1 MTKVGG
7 HCQKSFS
14 FLIITL
20 NEETGATLEVV
31 SFYLVNMAFRSIL
44 ISEATKINLDLN
56 NIVIQYIG
64 DNYRINID
72 EISTLI
78 LDDARCLV
86 SLKLLSE
93 LCEKGVNVV
102 LTDSS
107 HRPVGTL
114 TTLYNNVRAPK
125 KNKEQILW
133 GNSVK
138 GYLWTEIVKSKIQ
151 NQRDVLLHLDKV
163 DKLQILDD
171 YINTIE
177 FGDATNREGLA
188 SRTYFKELFG
198 ISFKRFNEDIINFC
212 LNYGYQII
220 RSKISQEIVALG
232 YQPSFGICHKNEYNT
247 FNLADDFI
255 EVFRP
260 MIDYYVF
267 KILSTAEE
275 EYLTP
280 SLKGKLVN
288 IVNER
293 VEYRNN
299 SYKIHNVITFYLQ
312 DLTNF
317 LETGDLSKINFPKIL
332 WNT

>member
-1 MTKVGG
+1 
-7 HCQKSFS
+7 
-14 FLIITL
+14 
-20 NEETGATLEVV
+20 
-31 SFYLVNMAFRSIL
+31 MAFRTIL

-56 NIVIQYIG
+56 NIVIRYNG
-64 DNYRINID
+64 DNYHINID
-72 EISTLI
+72 EISTLV

-86 SLKLLSE
+86 SIKLLSE
-93 LCEKGVNVV
+93 LCEKGINVI
-102 LTDSS
+102 LTDGS
-107 HRPVGTL
+107 HKPVGTL

-125 KNKEQILW
+125 KNKEQITWDENL
-133 GNSVK
+133 K
-138 GYLWTEIVKSKIQ
+138 GYLWTEIVKNKIK
-151 NQRDVLLHLDKV
+151 NQMEVLKLLHKTE
-163 DKLQILDD
+163 KMQILEE

-177 FGDATNREGLA
+177 FGDKTNREGLA

-212 LNYGYQII
+212 LNYAYQII

-260 MIDYYVF
+260 IIDYYVY
-267 KILSTAEE
+267 KILNESVD

-293 VEYRNN
+293 VEYRNS

-317 LETGDLSKINFPKIL
+317 LENGDLSKINFPKII
-332 WNT
+332 WNM

>member
-1 MTKVGG
+1 
-7 HCQKSFS
+7 
-14 FLIITL
+14 
-20 NEETGATLEVV
+20 
-31 SFYLVNMAFRSIL
+31 MAVRTIL

-56 NIVIQYIG
+56 NIVIRYNG
-64 DNYRINID
+64 DNYHINID
-72 EISTLI
+72 EISTLV

-86 SLKLLSE
+86 SIKLLSE
-93 LCEKGVNVV
+93 LCEKGINVI
-102 LTDSS
+102 LTDCS
-107 HRPVGTL
+107 HKPVGTL

-125 KNKEQILW
+125 KNKEQIAWDENL
-133 GNSVK
+133 K
-138 GYLWTEIVKSKIQ
+138 GYLWTEIVKNKIK
-151 NQRDVLLHLDKV
+151 NQMEVLKLLHKIE
-163 DKLQILDD
+163 KMQILEE

-177 FGDATNREGLA
+177 FGDKTNREGLA

-212 LNYGYQII
+212 LNYAYQII

-260 MIDYYVF
+260 IIDYYVY
-267 KILSTAEE
+267 KILNEAVD

-293 VEYRNN
+293 VEYRNS

-317 LETGDLSKINFPKIL
+317 LENGDLSKINFLKII
-332 WNT
+332 WNM

>member
-1 MTKVGG
+1 
-7 HCQKSFS
+7 
-14 FLIITL
+14 
-20 NEETGATLEVV
+20 
-31 SFYLVNMAFRSIL
+31 MAFRTIL

-56 NIVIQYIG
+56 NIVIRYNG
-64 DNYRINID
+64 DNYYINLD
-72 EISTLI
+72 EISTLV

-86 SLKLLSE
+86 SIKLLSE
-93 LCEKGVNVV
+93 LCEKGISVI
-102 LTDSS
+102 LTDGS
-107 HRPVGTL
+107 HKPVGTL

-125 KNKEQILW
+125 KNKEQITWDENL
-133 GNSVK
+133 K
-138 GYLWTEIVKSKIQ
+138 GYLWTEIVKNKIK
-151 NQRDVLLHLDKV
+151 NQMEVLKLLHKTE
-163 DKLQILDD
+163 KMQIFEE

-177 FGDATNREGLA
+177 FGDKTNREGIA

-212 LNYGYQII
+212 LNYAYQII

-260 MIDYYVF
+260 IIDYYVY
-267 KILSTAEE
+267 KILNESVD

-293 VEYRNN
+293 VEYRNS

-317 LETGDLSKINFPKIL
+317 LENGDLSKINFPKII
-332 WNT
+332 WNM

>member
-1 MTKVGG
+1 
-7 HCQKSFS
+7 
-14 FLIITL
+14 
-20 NEETGATLEVV
+20 
-31 SFYLVNMAFRSIL
+31 MAFRSIL

-56 NIVIQYIG
+56 NIVIQYNG
-64 DNYRINID
+64 DNYHINID
-72 EISTLI
+72 EISNLV

-86 SLKLLSE
+86 SLRLLSE
-93 LCEKGVNVV
+93 LCEKGINVI

-107 HRPVGTL
+107 HKPIGTL
-114 TTLYNNVRAPK
+114 TTLYNNVRAPP
-125 KNKEQILW
+125 KNKEQINW
-133 GNSVK
+133 DNSVK
-138 GYLWTEIVKSKIQ
+138 GYLWTEIVKNKIQ
-151 NQRDVLLHLDKV
+151 NQRNVLVHLNKKDKIQIMDEYIQSIEYG
-163 DKLQILDD
+163 DK
-171 YINTIE
+171 
-177 FGDATNREGLA
+177 TNREGLA

-212 LNYGYQII
+212 LNYAYQIL

-260 MIDYYVF
+260 IIDYYVY
-267 KILSTAEE
+267 KILNETEE

-280 SLKGKLVN
+280 SLKGKLIN

-293 VEYRNN
+293 VEFKNN
-299 SYKIHNVITFYLQ
+299 TYKIHNVISFYLQ

-317 LETGDLSKINFPKIL
+317 LETGDLSKVNFPKII
-332 WNT
+332 WNM

>member
-1 MTKVGG
+1 
-7 HCQKSFS
+7 
-14 FLIITL
+14 
-20 NEETGATLEVV
+20 
-31 SFYLVNMAFRSIL
+31 MAFRTIL

-56 NIVIQYIG
+56 NIVIRYNG
-64 DNYRINID
+64 DNYYINLD
-72 EISTLI
+72 EISTLV

-86 SLKLLSE
+86 SIKLLSE
-93 LCEKGVNVV
+93 LCEKGISVI
-102 LTDSS
+102 LTDGS
-107 HRPVGTL
+107 HKPVGTL

-125 KNKEQILW
+125 KNKEQITWDENL
-133 GNSVK
+133 K
-138 GYLWTEIVKSKIQ
+138 GYLWTEIVKNKIK
-151 NQRDVLLHLDKV
+151 NQMEVLKLLHKAE
-163 DKLQILDD
+163 KMQILEE

-177 FGDATNREGLA
+177 FGDKTNREGIA

-212 LNYGYQII
+212 LNYAYQII

-260 MIDYYVF
+260 IIDYYVY
-267 KILSTAEE
+267 KILNESVD

-293 VEYRNN
+293 VEYRNS

-317 LETGDLSKINFPKIL
+317 LENGDLSKINFPKII
-332 WNT
+332 WNM

>member
-1 MTKVGG
+1 
-7 HCQKSFS
+7 
-14 FLIITL
+14 
-20 NEETGATLEVV
+20 
-31 SFYLVNMAFRSIL
+31 MAFRTIL

-56 NIVIQYIG
+56 NIVIRYNG
-64 DNYRINID
+64 DNYHINID
-72 EISTLI
+72 EISTLV

-86 SLKLLSE
+86 SIKLLSE
-93 LCEKGVNVV
+93 LCEKGINVI
-102 LTDSS
+102 LTDCS
-107 HRPVGTL
+107 HKPVGTL

-125 KNKEQILW
+125 KNKEQIAWDENL
-133 GNSVK
+133 K
-138 GYLWTEIVKSKIQ
+138 GYLWTEIVKNKIK
-151 NQRDVLLHLDKV
+151 NQMEVLKLLHKIE
-163 DKLQILDD
+163 KMQILEE

-177 FGDATNREGLA
+177 FGDKTNREGLA

-212 LNYGYQII
+212 LNYAYQII

-260 MIDYYVF
+260 IIDYYVY
-267 KILSTAEE
+267 KILNEAVD

-293 VEYRNN
+293 VEYRNS

-317 LETGDLSKINFPKIL
+317 LENGDLSKINFPKII
-332 WNT
+332 WNM

>member
-1 MTKVGG
+1 
-7 HCQKSFS
+7 
-14 FLIITL
+14 
-20 NEETGATLEVV
+20 
-31 SFYLVNMAFRSIL
+31 MAFRSIL

-56 NIVIQYIG
+56 NIVIRYNG
-64 DNYRINID
+64 DNYHINLD
-72 EISTLI
+72 EISTLV

-86 SLKLLSE
+86 SIKLLSE
-93 LCEKGVNVV
+93 LCEKGVNVI
-102 LTDSS
+102 LTDGS
-107 HRPVGTL
+107 HKPVGTL

-125 KNKEQILW
+125 KNKEQITWDENL
-133 GNSVK
+133 K
-138 GYLWTEIVKSKIQ
+138 GYLWTEIVKNKIK
-151 NQRDVLLHLDKV
+151 NQMEVLKILKKTE
-163 DKLQILDD
+163 KLQILED

-177 FGDATNREGLA
+177 FGDKTNREGLA

-212 LNYGYQII
+212 LNYAYQII

-232 YQPSFGICHKNEYNT
+232 YQPSFGICHRNEYNT

-260 MIDYYVF
+260 IIDYYVY
-267 KILSTAEE
+267 KILNEAVD

-293 VEYRNN
+293 VEYKNN

-317 LETGDLSKINFPKIL
+317 LENGDLRKINFPKII
-332 WNT
+332 WNM

>member
-1 MTKVGG
+1 
-7 HCQKSFS
+7 
-14 FLIITL
+14 
-20 NEETGATLEVV
+20 
-31 SFYLVNMAFRSIL
+31 MAFRSIL

-56 NIVIQYIG
+56 NIVIRYNG
-64 DNYRINID
+64 DNYHINLD
-72 EISTLI
+72 EISTLV

-86 SLKLLSE
+86 SIKLLSE
-93 LCEKGVNVV
+93 LCEKGISVI
-102 LTDSS
+102 LTDGS
-107 HRPVGTL
+107 HKPVGTL

-125 KNKEQILW
+125 KNKEQITWDENL
-133 GNSVK
+133 K
-138 GYLWTEIVKSKIQ
+138 GYLWTEIVKNKIK
-151 NQRDVLLHLDKV
+151 NQMEVL
-163 DKLQILDD
+163 KLLNKTEKMKILEE
-171 YINTIE
+171 YFNTIE
-177 FGDATNREGLA
+177 FGDKTNREGLA

-212 LNYGYQII
+212 LNYAYQII

-260 MIDYYVF
+260 IIDYYVY
-267 KILSTAEE
+267 KILNEAVD

-293 VEYRNN
+293 ER
-299 SYKIHNVITFYLQ
+299 
-312 DLTNF
+312 
-317 LETGDLSKINFPKIL
+317 GCP
-332 WNT
+332 

>member
-1 MTKVGG
+1 
-7 HCQKSFS
+7 
-14 FLIITL
+14 
-20 NEETGATLEVV
+20 
-31 SFYLVNMAFRSIL
+31 MAFRSIL

-56 NIVIQYIG
+56 NIVIRYNG
-64 DNYRINID
+64 DNYHINLD
-72 EISTLI
+72 EISTLV

-86 SLKLLSE
+86 SIKLLSE
-93 LCEKGVNVV
+93 LCEKGINVI
-102 LTDSS
+102 LTDGS
-107 HRPVGTL
+107 HKPVGTL

-125 KNKEQILW
+125 KNKEQITWDENL
-133 GNSVK
+133 K
-138 GYLWTEIVKSKIQ
+138 GYLWTEIVKNKIK
-151 NQRDVLLHLDKV
+151 NQMEVLKLLKKTE
-163 DKLQILDD
+163 KLQILED

-177 FGDATNREGLA
+177 FGDKTNREGLA
-188 SRTYFKELFG
+188 SRTYFKEIFG

-212 LNYGYQII
+212 LNYAYQII

-260 MIDYYVF
+260 IIDYYVY
-267 KILSTAEE
+267 KILNEAVD

-293 VEYRNN
+293 VEFKNN

-317 LETGDLSKINFPKIL
+317 LENGDLSKINFPKII
-332 WNT
+332 WNM

>member
-1 MTKVGG
+1 
-7 HCQKSFS
+7 
-14 FLIITL
+14 
-20 NEETGATLEVV
+20 
-31 SFYLVNMAFRSIL
+31 MAFRSIL

-56 NIVIQYIG
+56 NIVIRYNG
-64 DNYRINID
+64 DNYYINLD
-72 EISTLI
+72 EISTLV

-86 SLKLLSE
+86 SIKLLSE
-93 LCEKGVNVV
+93 LCEKGISVI
-102 LTDSS
+102 LTDGS
-107 HRPVGTL
+107 HKPVGTL

-125 KNKEQILW
+125 KNKEQITWDENL
-133 GNSVK
+133 K
-138 GYLWTEIVKSKIQ
+138 GYLWTEIVKNKIK
-151 NQRDVLLHLDKV
+151 NQMEVLKLLHKTE
-163 DKLQILDD
+163 KMQILEE

-177 FGDATNREGLA
+177 FGDKTNREGLA

-212 LNYGYQII
+212 LNYAYQII

-260 MIDYYVF
+260 IIDYYVY
-267 KILSTAEE
+267 KILNEAVD

-288 IVNER
+288 IINER
-293 VEYRNN
+293 VEYRNS

-317 LETGDLSKINFPKIL
+317 LENGDLSKINFPKII
-332 WNT
+332 WNM

>member
-1 MTKVGG
+1 
-7 HCQKSFS
+7 
-14 FLIITL
+14 
-20 NEETGATLEVV
+20 
-31 SFYLVNMAFRSIL
+31 MAFRSIL

-56 NIVIQYIG
+56 NIVIRYNG
-64 DNYRINID
+64 DNYHINLD
-72 EISTLI
+72 EISTLV

-86 SLKLLSE
+86 SIKLLSE
-93 LCEKGVNVV
+93 LCEKGVNVI
-102 LTDSS
+102 LTDGS
-107 HRPVGTL
+107 HKPVGTL

-125 KNKEQILW
+125 KNKEQITWDENL
-133 GNSVK
+133 K
-138 GYLWTEIVKSKIQ
+138 GYLWTEIVKNKIK
-151 NQRDVLLHLDKV
+151 NQMEVLKILKKTE
-163 DKLQILDD
+163 KLQILED

-177 FGDATNREGLA
+177 FGDKTNREWLA

-212 LNYGYQII
+212 LNYAYQII

-260 MIDYYVF
+260 IIDYYVY
-267 KILSTAEE
+267 KILNEAVD

-293 VEYRNN
+293 VEYKNN

-317 LETGDLSKINFPKIL
+317 LENGDLSKINFPKII
-332 WNT
+332 WNM

>member
-1 MTKVGG
+1 
-7 HCQKSFS
+7 
-14 FLIITL
+14 
-20 NEETGATLEVV
+20 
-31 SFYLVNMAFRSIL
+31 MAFRSIL

-56 NIVIQYIG
+56 NIVIRYNG
-64 DNYRINID
+64 DNYYINLD
-72 EISTLI
+72 EISTLV

-86 SLKLLSE
+86 SIKLLSE
-93 LCEKGVNVV
+93 LCEKGISVI
-102 LTDSS
+102 LTDGS
-107 HRPVGTL
+107 HKPVGTL

-125 KNKEQILW
+125 KNKEQITWDENL
-133 GNSVK
+133 K
-138 GYLWTEIVKSKIQ
+138 GYLWTEIVKNKIK
-151 NQRDVLLHLDKV
+151 NQMEVLKLLHKTE
-163 DKLQILDD
+163 KMQILEE

-177 FGDATNREGLA
+177 FGDKTNREGLA

-212 LNYGYQII
+212 LNYAYQII

-260 MIDYYVF
+260 IIDYYVY
-267 KILSTAEE
+267 KILNEAVD

-293 VEYRNN
+293 VEYRNS

-317 LETGDLSKINFPKIL
+317 LENGDLSKINFPKII
-332 WNT
+332 WNM

>member
-1 MTKVGG
+1 
-7 HCQKSFS
+7 
-14 FLIITL
+14 
-20 NEETGATLEVV
+20 
-31 SFYLVNMAFRSIL
+31 MAFRSIL

-56 NIVIQYIG
+56 NIVIQYNG
-64 DNYRINID
+64 DSYHINID
-72 EISTLI
+72 EISTLV

-86 SLKLLSE
+86 SIKMLSE

-102 LTDSS
+102 LTNDS
-107 HRPVGTL
+107 HKPIGAL

-125 KNKEQILW
+125 KNKEQVNWNDNL
-133 GNSVK
+133 K
-138 GYLWTEIVKSKIQ
+138 GHLWTEIVRNKIT
-151 NQRDVLLHLDKV
+151 NQREVLKYLNKT
-163 DKLQILDD
+163 DKLQIIDE
-171 YINTIE
+171 YINTIQ
-177 FGDATNREGLA
+177 FGDRTNREGLA

-198 ISFKRFNEDIINFC
+198 INFKRFNVDIVNFC
-212 LNYGYQII
+212 LNYAYQIL

-260 MIDYYVF
+260 IIDYYVYL
-267 KILSTAEE
+267 ILSQSEDE
-275 EYLTP
+275 FLTP

-293 VEYRNN
+293 VEYKGNT
-299 SYKIHNVITFYLQ
+299 YKIHNVIIFYLQ

-317 LETGDLSKINFPKIL
+317 LETGDISKINFPKII
-332 WNT
+332 WNM

>member
-1 MTKVGG
+1 
-7 HCQKSFS
+7 
-14 FLIITL
+14 
-20 NEETGATLEVV
+20 
-31 SFYLVNMAFRSIL
+31 MAFRSIL

-56 NIVIQYIG
+56 NIVIRYNG
-64 DNYRINID
+64 DNYYINLD
-72 EISTLI
+72 EISTLV

-86 SLKLLSE
+86 SIKLLSE
-93 LCEKGVNVV
+93 LCEKGVNVI
-102 LTDSS
+102 LTDGS
-107 HRPVGTL
+107 HKPVGTL

-125 KNKEQILW
+125 KNKEQITWDENL
-133 GNSVK
+133 K
-138 GYLWTEIVKSKIQ
+138 GYLWTEIVKNKIK
-151 NQRDVLLHLDKV
+151 NQMEVLKILKKTE
-163 DKLQILDD
+163 KLQILEA

-177 FGDATNREGLA
+177 FGDKTNREGLA

-212 LNYGYQII
+212 LNYAYQII

-260 MIDYYVF
+260 IIDYYVY
-267 KILSTAEE
+267 KILNEAVD

-293 VEYRNN
+293 VEYKNN

-317 LETGDLSKINFPKIL
+317 LENGDLSKINFPKII
-332 WNT
+332 WNM

>member
-1 MTKVGG
+1 
-7 HCQKSFS
+7 
-14 FLIITL
+14 
-20 NEETGATLEVV
+20 
-31 SFYLVNMAFRSIL
+31 MAFRSIL

-56 NIVIQYIG
+56 NIVIRYNG
-64 DNYRINID
+64 DNYHINLD
-72 EISTLI
+72 EISTLV

-86 SLKLLSE
+86 SIKLLSE
-93 LCEKGVNVV
+93 LCEKGVNVI
-102 LTDSS
+102 LTDGS
-107 HRPVGTL
+107 HKPVGTL

-125 KNKEQILW
+125 KNKEQITWDENL
-133 GNSVK
+133 K
-138 GYLWTEIVKSKIQ
+138 GYLWTEIVKNKIK
-151 NQRDVLLHLDKV
+151 NQMEVLKILKKTE
-163 DKLQILDD
+163 KLQILEA

-177 FGDATNREGLA
+177 FGDKTNREGLA

-212 LNYGYQII
+212 LNYAYQII

-260 MIDYYVF
+260 IIDYYVY
-267 KILSTAEE
+267 KILNEAVD

-293 VEYRNN
+293 VEYKNN

-317 LETGDLSKINFPKIL
+317 LENGDLSKINFPKII
-332 WNT
+332 WNM

>member
-1 MTKVGG
+1 
-7 HCQKSFS
+7 
-14 FLIITL
+14 
-20 NEETGATLEVV
+20 
-31 SFYLVNMAFRSIL
+31 MAFRTIL

-56 NIVIQYIG
+56 NIVIRYNG
-64 DNYRINID
+64 DNYHINLD
-72 EISTLI
+72 EISTLV

-86 SLKLLSE
+86 SIKMLSE
-93 LCEKGVNVV
+93 LCEKGISVI
-102 LTDSS
+102 LTDGS
-107 HRPVGTL
+107 HKPVGTL

-125 KNKEQILW
+125 KNKEQITWNENL
-133 GNSVK
+133 K
-138 GYLWTEIVKSKIQ
+138 GYLWTEIVKNKIK
-151 NQRDVLLHLDKV
+151 NQMEVLKLLHKTE
-163 DKLQILDD
+163 KMQILEE

-177 FGDATNREGLA
+177 FGDKTNREGLA

-212 LNYGYQII
+212 LNYAYQII

-232 YQPSFGICHKNEYNT
+232 YQPSFGICHRNEYNT

-260 MIDYYVF
+260 IIDYYVY
-267 KILSTAEE
+267 KILNEAVD

-293 VEYRNN
+293 VEYRNS

-317 LETGDLSKINFPKIL
+317 LENGDLSKINFPKII
-332 WNT
+332 WNM

>member
-1 MTKVGG
+1 MRYPL
-7 HCQKSFS
+7 
-14 FLIITL
+14 FLFI
-20 NEETGATLEVV
+20 
-31 SFYLVNMAFRSIL
+31 MAFRSIL

-56 NIVIQYIG
+56 NIVIQYNG
-64 DNYRINID
+64 DNYRINLD
-72 EISTLI
+72 EISTLV

-86 SLKLLSE
+86 SIKLLCE
-93 LCEKGVNVV
+93 LCNKGINVV

-107 HRPVGTL
+107 HKPVGTL

-125 KNKEQILW
+125 KNKEQINWEDNL
-133 GNSVK
+133 K
-138 GYLWTEIVKSKIQ
+138 GHLWTEIVKNKIK
-151 NQRDVLLHLDKV
+151 NQRDVLAYLNKNDKIH
-163 DKLQILDD
+163 ILDD
-171 YINTIE
+171 YITTIE
-177 FGDATNREGLA
+177 FGDKTNREGLA
-188 SRTYFKELFG
+188 SRTYFKELLG
-198 ISFKRFNEDIINFC
+198 ISFKRFNQDIINFC
-212 LNYGYQII
+212 LNYTYQIL

-260 MIDYYVF
+260 IIDYYVYI
-267 KILSTAEE
+267 ILNNAEE

-280 SLKGKLVN
+280 SLKGKLIN

-293 VEYRNN
+293 VEYKNY
-299 SYKIHNVITFYLQ
+299 SYKIHNVIEFYLQ

-317 LETGDLSKINFPKIL
+317 LATGDLSKINFPKII

>member
-1 MTKVGG
+1 
-7 HCQKSFS
+7 
-14 FLIITL
+14 
-20 NEETGATLEVV
+20 
-31 SFYLVNMAFRSIL
+31 MAFRSIL

-56 NIVIQYIG
+56 NIVIRYNG
-64 DNYRINID
+64 DNYHINLD
-72 EISTLI
+72 EISTLV

-86 SLKLLSE
+86 SIKLLSE
-93 LCEKGVNVV
+93 LCEKGVNVI
-102 LTDSS
+102 LTDGS
-107 HRPVGTL
+107 HKPVGTL

-125 KNKEQILW
+125 KNKEQITWDENL
-133 GNSVK
+133 K
-138 GYLWTEIVKSKIQ
+138 GYLWTEIVKNKIK
-151 NQRDVLLHLDKV
+151 NQMEVLKILKKTE
-163 DKLQILDD
+163 KLQILED

-177 FGDATNREGLA
+177 FGDKTNREGLA

-212 LNYGYQII
+212 LNYAYQII

-260 MIDYYVF
+260 IIDYYVY
-267 KILSTAEE
+267 KILNEAVD

-293 VEYRNN
+293 VEYKNN

-317 LETGDLSKINFPKIL
+317 LENGDLSKINFPKII
-332 WNT
+332 WNM

>member
-1 MTKVGG
+1 
-7 HCQKSFS
+7 
-14 FLIITL
+14 
-20 NEETGATLEVV
+20 
-31 SFYLVNMAFRSIL
+31 MAFRSIL

-56 NIVIQYIG
+56 NIVIRYNG
-64 DNYRINID
+64 DNYHINLD
-72 EISTLI
+72 EISTLV

-86 SLKLLSE
+86 SIKLLSE
-93 LCEKGVNVV
+93 LCEKGISVI
-102 LTDSS
+102 LTDDS
-107 HRPVGTL
+107 HKPVGTL

-125 KNKEQILW
+125 KNKEQITWDENL
-133 GNSVK
+133 K
-138 GYLWTEIVKSKIQ
+138 GYLWTEIVKNKIK
-151 NQRDVLLHLDKV
+151 NQMEVL
-163 DKLQILDD
+163 KLLNKTEKMKILEE
-171 YINTIE
+171 YFNTIE
-177 FGDATNREGLA
+177 FGDKTNREGLA

-212 LNYGYQII
+212 LNYAYQII

-260 MIDYYVF
+260 IIDYYVY
-267 KILSTAEE
+267 KILNEAVD

-293 VEYRNN
+293 VEYRNS

-317 LETGDLSKINFPKIL
+317 LENGDLSKINFPKII
-332 WNT
+332 WNM